1 MRKYLLLLL
10 ALITLACNKRD
21 DEPTAEKAYAML
33 ERVAEQNA
41 LGNKPAA
48 LALADSAL
56 ALNPADTTRCWLMSE
71 KAVTLVDMGRM
82 ADAVGVAQGAYAL
95 ARKLHDV
102 EAMLNLRGTMGIAY
116 RRQGMTDSALVQYK
130 EGIDMALAEQN
141 TEYEI
146 YLNNCVTV
154 LYSESNRFNE
164 ALHYARKTEK
174 AAAAANDT
182 IQRLSARAN
191 IGGIYMRQNN
201 YKAALHALLPCW
213 PEVKRVGYNVLTLKF
228 LSVILKSYSSLAD
241 YQAVDKYMR
250 YADRVM
256 AGMATN
262 SNGVLGILEVKAH
275 LLGAQHRYNE
285 QLALI
290 DSIMASGAQNQ
301 AMPLEKMLRMK
312 ALCLEK
318 MDRKAEALTLM
329 NRAFNL
335 LDSVKQSDIEKSM
348 SEFSVRYKTL
358 ETEKALAEQKQQQTA
373 EKANQVLWLVVAV
386 AVLAGVLALMLYK
399 RRIAAQRALL
409 HEKQSYI
416 DGLENERE
424 RIAKELHDGVCNDIL
439 ASKLLLAT
447 DSRQAEAYLNDVWR
461 NVRQLS
467 HELMPP
473 SFENVTLD
481 AAVRSYVATVGNNA
495 KNDVKLHIDS
505 SFAWQLLPQR
515 VAYETYRIV
524 QEATGNAIKHG
535 SGSIDISL
543 TVEDDI
549 LRVSIVNAVPTASA
563 VGNPDSASN
572 PAASPKQPHG
582 SGIGQQTLQ
591 KRADHI
597 GAKLTVEAVG
607 THHTLTLT
615 LKLHTEKSTVKQAQ
629 Q

>member
-10 ALITLACNKRD
+10 VLLTLACNKRGD
-21 DEPTAEKAYAML
+21 APTAEKAYAML

-154 LYSESNRFNE
+154 LYSESNRFDE

-213 PEVKRVGYNVLTLKF
+213 SEVKKVGYNVLTLKF

-262 SNGVLGILEVKAH
+262 SNGVLGILEVKAN

-285 QLALI
+285 QLTLI
-290 DSIMASGAQNQ
+290 DSIMASGALNQ

-318 MDRKAEALTLM
+318 MNRKAEALTLM

-348 SEFSVRYKTL
+348 TEFSVRYKTL
-358 ETEKALAEQKQQQTA
+358 ETEKALAEQKQQTA
-373 EKANQVLWLVVAV
+373 EKAN
-386 AVLAGVLALMLYK
+386 
-399 RRIAAQRALL
+399 
-409 HEKQSYI
+409 
-416 DGLENERE
+416 
-424 RIAKELHDGVCNDIL
+424 
-439 ASKLLLAT
+439 
-447 DSRQAEAYLNDVWR
+447 
-461 NVRQLS
+461 
-467 HELMPP
+467 
-473 SFENVTLD
+473 
-481 AAVRSYVATVGNNA
+481 
-495 KNDVKLHIDS
+495 
-505 SFAWQLLPQR
+505 
-515 VAYETYRIV
+515 
-524 QEATGNAIKHG
+524 
-535 SGSIDISL
+535 
-543 TVEDDI
+543 
-549 LRVSIVNAVPTASA
+549 
-563 VGNPDSASN
+563 
-572 PAASPKQPHG
+572 
-582 SGIGQQTLQ
+582 
-591 KRADHI
+591 
-597 GAKLTVEAVG
+597 
-607 THHTLTLT
+607 
-615 LKLHTEKSTVKQAQ
+615 
-629 Q
+629 

>member
-10 ALITLACNKRD
+10 ALITLACNKRG

-154 LYSESNRFNE
+154 LYSESNRFDE

-182 IQRLSARAN
+182 VQRLSARAN

-262 SNGVLGILEVKAH
+262 SNGVLGILEVKAS

-358 ETEKALAEQKQQQTA
+358 ETEKALAEQQTA

-386 AVLAGVLALMLYK
+386 AVLAGVVVLMLYK

-495 KNDVKLHIDS
+495 KNNVKLHIDS

-543 TVEDDI
+543 TVKDDT
-549 LRVSIVNAVPTASA
+549 LRVSIVNAVGTASA
-563 VGNPDSASN
+563 VGNPASASN
-572 PAASPKQPHG
+572 PADSPKQPHG

-629 Q
+629 K

>member
-10 ALITLACNKRD
+10 VLLTLACNKKG
-21 DEPTAEKAYAML
+21 DEPTAEKSYAML

-82 ADAVGVAQGAYAL
+82 ADAVGVAQSAYTL

-141 TEYEI
+141 TEYDI

-154 LYSESNRFNE
+154 LYSESNRFDE

-174 AAAAANDT
+174 AATAANDT

-191 IGGIYMRQNN
+191 IGGIYMRQND

-213 PEVKRVGYNVLTLKF
+213 PEVKKVGYNVLTLKF
-228 LSVILKSYSSLAD
+228 LSVILKSYSALAD

-262 SNGVLGILEVKAH
+262 SNGVLGILEVKAN

-285 QLALI
+285 QLTLI
-290 DSIMASGAQNQ
+290 DSIMASSVLNQ

-318 MDRKAEALTLM
+318 MNRKAEALTLM

-348 SEFSVRYKTL
+348 TEFSVRYKTL
-358 ETEKALAEQKQQQTA
+358 ETEKALDEQKQQTA

-386 AVLAGVLALMLYK
+386 AVLMLYK

-447 DSRQAEAYLNDVWR
+447 DSRQAETYLNDVWR

-481 AAVRSYVATVGNNA
+481 TAVRSYVATVGNNA
-495 KNDVKLHIDS
+495 KNNVKLHIDS
-505 SFAWQLLPQR
+505 TFAWQLLPQR
-515 VAYETYRIV
+515 VAYETYRII

-535 SGSIDISL
+535 SGNIDISL
-543 TVEDDI
+543 TVKDDN
-549 LRVSIVNAVPTASA
+549 LHVSIVNAINA
-563 VGNPDSASN
+563 NSAST
-572 PAASPKQPHG
+572 STH

-597 GAKLTVEAVG
+597 GAKLTVKAEG
-607 THHTLTLT
+607 TQHTLTLT

>member
-10 ALITLACNKRD
+10 VLLTLACNKRGD
-21 DEPTAEKAYAML
+21 APTAEKAYAML

-154 LYSESNRFNE
+154 LYSESNRFDE

-213 PEVKRVGYNVLTLKF
+213 SEVKKVGYNVLTLKF

-262 SNGVLGILEVKAH
+262 SNGVLGILEVKAN

-285 QLALI
+285 QLTLI
-290 DSIMASGAQNQ
+290 DSIMASGALNQ

-318 MDRKAEALTLM
+318 MNRKAEALTLM

-348 SEFSVRYKTL
+348 TEFSVRYKTL
-358 ETEKALAEQKQQQTA
+358 ETEKALAEQKQQTA

-386 AVLAGVLALMLYK
+386 LASMLVLMLYK

-447 DSRQAEAYLNDVWR
+447 DSRQAETYLNDVWR

-481 AAVRSYVATVGNNA
+481 AAVRSYVATIGHNAQNN
-495 KNDVKLHIDS
+495 VKLHIDS
-505 SFAWQLLPQR
+505 TFAWQLLPQR

-524 QEATGNAIKHG
+524 QEATSNAIKHG

-543 TVEDDI
+543 TVEDDN
-549 LRVSIVNAVPTASA
+549 LRVSIVNAI
-563 VGNPDSASN
+563 NPNSAST
-572 PAASPKQPHG
+572 PTD

-597 GAKLTVEAVG
+597 GAKLTVKVEG
-607 THHTLTLT
+607 TQHTLTLT
-615 LKLHTEKSTVKQAQ
+615 LKQHTEKSTVKQAQ

>member
-1 MRKYLLLLL
+1 MRKYLILLL
-10 ALITLACNKRD
+10 AIITLACNKRG

-154 LYSESNRFNE
+154 LYSESNRFDE

-182 IQRLSARAN
+182 VQRLSARAN

-262 SNGVLGILEVKAH
+262 SNGVLGILEVKAS

-358 ETEKALAEQKQQQTA
+358 ETEKALAEQKQQTA

-386 AVLAGVLALMLYK
+386 AVLAGVVVLMLYK

-416 DGLENERE
+416 DGLENER
-424 RIAKELHDGVCNDIL
+424 
-439 ASKLLLAT
+439 
-447 DSRQAEAYLNDVWR
+447 
-461 NVRQLS
+461 
-467 HELMPP
+467 
-473 SFENVTLD
+473 
-481 AAVRSYVATVGNNA
+481 
-495 KNDVKLHIDS
+495 
-505 SFAWQLLPQR
+505 
-515 VAYETYRIV
+515 
-524 QEATGNAIKHG
+524 
-535 SGSIDISL
+535 
-543 TVEDDI
+543 
-549 LRVSIVNAVPTASA
+549 
-563 VGNPDSASN
+563 
-572 PAASPKQPHG
+572 
-582 SGIGQQTLQ
+582 
-591 KRADHI
+591 
-597 GAKLTVEAVG
+597 
-607 THHTLTLT
+607 
-615 LKLHTEKSTVKQAQ
+615 
-629 Q
+629 

>member
-10 ALITLACNKRD
+10 VLLTLACNKRG

-95 ARKLHDV
+95 AHKLHDV

-154 LYSESNRFNE
+154 LYSESNRFDE
-164 ALHYARKTEK
+164 ALHYAHKTEE

-213 PEVKRVGYNVLTLKF
+213 PEVKKVGYNVLTLKF
-228 LSVILKSYSSLAD
+228 LSVILKSYSSLTD
-241 YQAVDKYMR
+241 YQAVDKYMK

-262 SNGVLGILEVKAH
+262 SNGVLGILEVKAN

-285 QLALI
+285 QLTLI
-290 DSIMASGAQNQ
+290 DSIMASSALNQ

-318 MDRKAEALTLM
+318 MNRKAEALTLM

-348 SEFSVRYKTL
+348 TEFSVRYKTL
-358 ETEKALAEQKQQQTA
+358 ETEKALAEQKQQTA

-386 AVLAGVLALMLYK
+386 AVLMLYK

-447 DSRQAEAYLNDVWR
+447 DSRQAETYLNDVWR

-481 AAVRSYVATVGNNA
+481 TAVRSYVATVGNNA
-495 KNDVKLHIDS
+495 KNNVKLHIDS
-505 SFAWQLLPQR
+505 SFVWQLLPQR
-515 VAYETYRIV
+515 VAYESYRII

-535 SGSIDISL
+535 SGNIDISL
-543 TVEDDI
+543 TVKDDN
-549 LRVSIVNAVPTASA
+549 LHVSIVNATNTPA
-563 VGNPDSASN
+563 DSQ
-572 PAASPKQPHG
+572 KQPHG

-597 GAKLTVEAVG
+597 GAKLSVKAEG
-607 THHTLTLT
+607 TQHTLTLT

-629 Q
+629 

>member
-1 MRKYLLLLL
+1 MRKSLLLLL
-10 ALITLACNKRD
+10 AFITLACNKQG

-82 ADAVGVAQGAYAL
+82 VDAVGVAQGAYAL

-182 IQRLSARAN
+182 VQRLSARAN

-201 YKAALHALLPCW
+201 YKAVLHALLPCW
-213 PEVKRVGYNVLTLKF
+213 SEVKRVGYNVLTLKF

-262 SNGVLGILEVKAH
+262 SNGVLGILEVKAS

-301 AMPLEKMLRMK
+301 AMPMEKMLRMK

-358 ETEKALAEQKQQQTA
+358 ETEKALAEQKQQTA

-386 AVLAGVLALMLYK
+386 AVLMLYK
-399 RRIAAQRALL
+399 QRIAAQRALL

-447 DSRQAEAYLNDVWR
+447 DSHQAETYLNDVWR

-473 SFENVTLD
+473 SFENNCGGV
-481 AAVRSYVATVGNNA
+481 VYICPHR
-495 KNDVKLHIDS
+495 
-505 SFAWQLLPQR
+505 
-515 VAYETYRIV
+515 RI
-524 QEATGNAIKHG
+524 
-535 SGSIDISL
+535 SP
-543 TVEDDI
+543 
-549 LRVSIVNAVPTASA
+549 PTTA
-563 VGNPDSASN
+563 
-572 PAASPKQPHG
+572 
-582 SGIGQQTLQ
+582 
-591 KRADHI
+591 
-597 GAKLTVEAVG
+597 
-607 THHTLTLT
+607 
-615 LKLHTEKSTVKQAQ
+615 
-629 Q
+629 

>member
-10 ALITLACNKRD
+10 VLLTLACNKKG

-82 ADAVGVAQGAYAL
+82 ADAVDVAQGAYAL

-154 LYSESNRFNE
+154 LYSESNRFDE
-164 ALHYARKTEK
+164 ALHYARKTEE
-174 AAAAANDT
+174 AATAANDT

-213 PEVKRVGYNVLTLKF
+213 PEVKKVGYNVLTLKF

-256 AGMATN
+256 ASMANN
-262 SNGVLGILEVKAH
+262 SNGVLGILEVKAN
-275 LLGAQHRYNE
+275 LLGTQHRYNE
-285 QLALI
+285 QLTLI
-290 DSIMASGAQNQ
+290 DSIMASSALNQ

-318 MDRKAEALTLM
+318 MNRKAEALTLM

-348 SEFSVRYKTL
+348 TEFSVRYKTL
-358 ETEKALAEQKQQQTA
+358 ETEKALAEQKQQTA

-386 AVLAGVLALMLYK
+386 LAGVLVLMLYK
-399 RRIAAQRALL
+399 RRITAQRALL

-447 DSRQAEAYLNDVWR
+447 DSRQAETYLNDVWR

-481 AAVRSYVATVGNNA
+481 TAVHSYVATVGHNAQNN
-495 KNDVKLHIDS
+495 VKLHIDNT
-505 SFAWQLLPQR
+505 FAWLLLPQQ
-515 VAYETYRIV
+515 VAYETYRII

-535 SGSIDISL
+535 NGNIDISL
-543 TVEDDI
+543 TVKDDN
-549 LRVSIVNAVPTASA
+549 LRVSIVNATNTPA
-563 VGNPDSASN
+563 DSQ
-572 PAASPKQPHG
+572 KQPHG
-582 SGIGQQTLQ
+582 SGIGLQTLQ

-597 GAKLTVEAVG
+597 GAKLTVKAEG
-607 THHTLTLT
+607 TQHTLTLT
-615 LKLHTEKSTVKQAQ
+615 LKFHTEKSTVKQAQ

>member
-1 MRKYLLLLL
+1 MRKYLILLL
-10 ALITLACNKRD
+10 ALITLACNKRG

-130 EGIDMALAEQN
+130 EGIDMALAAQN

-154 LYSESNRFNE
+154 LYSESNRFDE

-182 IQRLSARAN
+182 VQRLSARAN
-191 IGGIYMRQNN
+191 IGGIYMRQND
-201 YKAALHALLPCW
+201 YKEALHALLPCW
-213 PEVKRVGYNVLTLKF
+213 P
-228 LSVILKSYSSLAD
+228 
-241 YQAVDKYMR
+241 
-250 YADRVM
+250 
-256 AGMATN
+256 
-262 SNGVLGILEVKAH
+262 GVLGILEVKAS

-358 ETEKALAEQKQQQTA
+358 ETEKALAEQKQQTA

-386 AVLAGVLALMLYK
+386 AVLAGVVVLMLYK

-495 KNDVKLHIDS
+495 RNDVKLHIDS

-543 TVEDDI
+543 TVKDDI

-572 PAASPKQPHG
+572 PADGPKQPHG

-615 LKLHTEKSTVKQAQ
+615 LKLHTEKSTVK
-629 Q
+629 

>member
-10 ALITLACNKRD
+10 ALITLACNKRG

-154 LYSESNRFNE
+154 LYSESNRFDE

-182 IQRLSARAN
+182 VQRLSARAN

-262 SNGVLGILEVKAH
+262 SNGVLGILEVKAS

-290 DSIMASGAQNQ
+290 DNIMASGAQNQ

-318 MDRKAEALTLM
+318 MNRKAEALTLM

-358 ETEKALAEQKQQQTA
+358 ETEKALAEQKQQTA

-386 AVLAGVLALMLYK
+386 AVLMLYK

-481 AAVRSYVATVGNNA
+481 AAVRSYVATIGNNA

-549 LRVSIVNAVPTASA
+549 LRVSIVNAVGTASA
-563 VGNPDSASN
+563 VDNLDSASN
-572 PAASPKQPHG
+572 PADSPKQPHG

>member
-10 ALITLACNKRD
+10 VLLMFACNKRG

-154 LYSESNRFNE
+154 LYSENNRFDE
-164 ALHYARKTEK
+164 ALHYARKTEE

-213 PEVKRVGYNVLTLKF
+213 SEVKKVGYNVLTLKF

-256 AGMATN
+256 TSMATN
-262 SNGVLGILEVKAH
+262 SNGVLGILEVKAN

-285 QLALI
+285 QLTLI
-290 DSIMASGAQNQ
+290 DSIMASSALNQ

-318 MDRKAEALTLM
+318 MNRKAEALTLM

-348 SEFSVRYKTL
+348 TEFSVRYKTL
-358 ETEKALAEQKQQQTA
+358 ETEKALAEQKQQTA

-386 AVLAGVLALMLYK
+386 LAGVLVLMLYK

-447 DSRQAEAYLNDVWR
+447 DSRQAETYLNDVWR

-481 AAVRSYVATVGNNA
+481 TAVRSYVATVGNNA
-495 KNDVKLHIDS
+495 KNNVKLHIDS
-505 SFAWQLLPQR
+505 TFAWQLLPQR
-515 VAYETYRIV
+515 VAYETYRII

-535 SGSIDISL
+535 NGNIDISL
-543 TVEDDI
+543 TVKDDN
-549 LRVSIVNAVPTASA
+549 LRVSIVNATNTPA
-563 VGNPDSASN
+563 DSQ
-572 PAASPKQPHG
+572 KQPHG

-597 GAKLTVEAVG
+597 GAKLTVKAEG
-607 THHTLTLT
+607 TQHTLTLT

>member
-10 ALITLACNKRD
+10 VLLTLACNKRGD
-21 DEPTAEKAYAML
+21 APRAEKAYAML

-116 RRQGMTDSALVQYK
+116 KRQGMTDSALVQYK

-154 LYSESNRFNE
+154 LYSESNRFDE

-191 IGGIYMRQNN
+191 IGGIYMRQND

-213 PEVKRVGYNVLTLKF
+213 PEVKEVGYNVLTLKF

-262 SNGVLGILEVKAH
+262 SNGVLGILEVKAN

-285 QLALI
+285 QLTLI
-290 DSIMASGAQNQ
+290 DSIMASSVLNQ

-318 MDRKAEALTLM
+318 MNRKAEALTLM
-329 NRAFNL
+329 NRAFNQ

-348 SEFSVRYKTL
+348 TEFSVRYKTL
-358 ETEKALAEQKQQQTA
+358 ETEKALAEQKQQTA

-386 AVLAGVLALMLYK
+386 VVLMLYK

-447 DSRQAEAYLNDVWR
+447 DSRQAETYLNDVWR

-481 AAVRSYVATVGNNA
+481 TAVRSYVAIVGNNA
-495 KNDVKLHIDS
+495 KDNVKLHIDS
-505 SFAWQLLPQR
+505 TFAWQLLPQR
-515 VAYETYRIV
+515 VAYETYRII

-535 SGSIDISL
+535 NGNIDISL
-543 TVEDDI
+543 TVKNDN
-549 LRVSIVNAVPTASA
+549 LRVSIVNATNTPA
-563 VGNPDSASN
+563 DSQ
-572 PAASPKQPHG
+572 KQPHG
-582 SGIGQQTLQ
+582 SGIGLQTLQ

-597 GAKLTVEAVG
+597 GAKLTVKAEG
-607 THHTLTLT
+607 TQHTLTLT

>member
-10 ALITLACNKRD
+10 VLLTLACNKRG

-95 ARKLHDV
+95 AHKLHDV

-154 LYSESNRFNE
+154 LYSESNRFDE
-164 ALHYARKTEK
+164 ALHYARKTEE
-174 AAAAANDT
+174 AAAANDT

-213 PEVKRVGYNVLTLKF
+213 PEVKEVGYNVLTLKF

-256 AGMATN
+256 ASMATN
-262 SNGVLGILEVKAH
+262 SNGVLGILEVKAN
-275 LLGAQHRYNE
+275 LLGTQHRYNE
-285 QLALI
+285 QLTLI
-290 DSIMASGAQNQ
+290 DSIMASSALNQ

-318 MDRKAEALTLM
+318 MNRKAEALTLM

-348 SEFSVRYKTL
+348 TEFSVRYKTL
-358 ETEKALAEQKQQQTA
+358 KTEKALAEQKQQTA

-386 AVLAGVLALMLYK
+386 AVLAGVLVLMLYK

-447 DSRQAEAYLNDVWR
+447 DSRQAETYLNDVWR

-481 AAVRSYVATVGNNA
+481 TAVRSYVATVGNNA
-495 KNDVKLHIDS
+495 QNDVKLHIDS
-505 SFAWQLLPQR
+505 TFVWQLLPQR
-515 VAYETYRIV
+515 VAYETYRII

-535 SGSIDISL
+535 NGNIDISL
-543 TVEDDI
+543 TVKDDI
-549 LRVSIVNAVPTASA
+549 LRVSIVNATNTPA
-563 VGNPDSASN
+563 DSQ
-572 PAASPKQPHG
+572 KQPHG

-597 GAKLTVEAVG
+597 GAKLSVKAEG
-607 THHTLTLT
+607 TQHTLTLT
-615 LKLHTEKSTVKQAQ
+615 LKLHTEKSTVKQA
-629 Q
+629 

>member
-1 MRKYLLLLL
+1 M
-10 ALITLACNKRD
+10 
-21 DEPTAEKAYAML
+21 
-33 ERVAEQNA
+33 
-41 LGNKPAA
+41 
-48 LALADSAL
+48 
-56 ALNPADTTRCWLMSE
+56 
-71 KAVTLVDMGRM
+71 
-82 ADAVGVAQGAYAL
+82 
-95 ARKLHDV
+95 
-102 EAMLNLRGTMGIAY
+102 
-116 RRQGMTDSALVQYK
+116 
-130 EGIDMALAEQN
+130 
-141 TEYEI
+141 
-146 YLNNCVTV
+146 
-154 LYSESNRFNE
+154 
-164 ALHYARKTEK
+164 
-174 AAAAANDT
+174 
-182 IQRLSARAN
+182 
-191 IGGIYMRQNN
+191 
-201 YKAALHALLPCW
+201 
-213 PEVKRVGYNVLTLKF
+213 
-228 LSVILKSYSSLAD
+228 
-241 YQAVDKYMR
+241 
-250 YADRVM
+250 
-256 AGMATN
+256 
-262 SNGVLGILEVKAH
+262 
-275 LLGAQHRYNE
+275 
-285 QLALI
+285 
-290 DSIMASGAQNQ
+290 
-301 AMPLEKMLRMK
+301 
-312 ALCLEK
+312 
-318 MDRKAEALTLM
+318 
-329 NRAFNL
+329 
-335 LDSVKQSDIEKSM
+335 
-348 SEFSVRYKTL
+348 
-358 ETEKALAEQKQQQTA
+358 AEQKQQTA

-386 AVLAGVLALMLYK
+386 AVLAGVLVLMLYK

-535 SGSIDISL
+535 SGCIDISL
-543 TVEDDI
+543 TVKDDI

-563 VGNPDSASN
+563 VGSPDSASN

-582 SGIGQQTLQ
+582 SCIGQQTLQ

>member
-10 ALITLACNKRD
+10 ALITLACNKRG

-82 ADAVGVAQGAYAL
+82 ADAVDVAHGAYAL
-95 ARKLHDV
+95 ASKLHDV

-174 AAAAANDT
+174 VAAAANDT

-213 PEVKRVGYNVLTLKF
+213 PEVKRVGYNVLTLKL

-262 SNGVLGILEVKAH
+262 SNGVLGILEVKAS

-301 AMPLEKMLRMK
+301 AMPMEKMLRMK

-318 MDRKAEALTLM
+318 MNRKAEALTLM

-358 ETEKALAEQKQQQTA
+358 ETEKALAEQKQQTA

-386 AVLAGVLALMLYK
+386 AVLMLYK

-495 KNDVKLHIDS
+495 KNEVKLHIDS

-535 SGSIDISL
+535 SGCIDISL

-549 LRVSIVNAVPTASA
+549 LRVSIVNAVGTASA
-563 VGNPDSASN
+563 VSNPDSACN
-572 PAASPKQPHG
+572 PADGPKQPHG

>member
-10 ALITLACNKRD
+10 ALITLACNKRG

-141 TEYEI
+141 IEYEI

-154 LYSESNRFNE
+154 LYSESNRFDE

-182 IQRLSARAN
+182 VQRLSARAN

-262 SNGVLGILEVKAH
+262 SNGVLGILEVKAS

-358 ETEKALAEQKQQQTA
+358 ETEKALAEQKQQTA

-386 AVLAGVLALMLYK
+386 AVLMLYK

-543 TVEDDI
+543 TVKDDT
-549 LRVSIVNAVPTASA
+549 LRVSIVNAVGTASA

-572 PAASPKQPHG
+572 PADSPKQPHG

>member
-10 ALITLACNKRD
+10 VLLTLACNKKGD
-21 DEPTAEKAYAML
+21 APTAEKAYAML

-154 LYSESNRFNE
+154 LYSESNRFDE
-164 ALHYARKTEK
+164 ALHYARKTEE
-174 AAAAANDT
+174 AATAANDT

-213 PEVKRVGYNVLTLKF
+213 PEVKKVGYNVLTLKF
-228 LSVILKSYSSLAD
+228 LSVILKSYSALAD
-241 YQAVDKYMR
+241 YQAVNKYMT

-262 SNGVLGILEVKAH
+262 SNGVLGILEVKAN
-275 LLGAQHRYNE
+275 LLGTQHRYNE
-285 QLALI
+285 QLTLI
-290 DSIMASGAQNQ
+290 DSIMASGALNQ
-301 AMPLEKMLRMK
+301 AMPMEKMLRMK

-348 SEFSVRYKTL
+348 TEFSVRYKTL
-358 ETEKALAEQKQQQTA
+358 ETEKALAEQKQQTA

-386 AVLAGVLALMLYK
+386 AVAVLAGVLVLMLYK

-447 DSRQAEAYLNDVWR
+447 DSRQAETYLNDVWR

-473 SFENVTLD
+473 SFENITLD
-481 AAVRSYVATVGNNA
+481 TAVRSYVATVGSNG

-505 SFAWQLLPQR
+505 TFAWQLLPQR
-515 VAYETYRIV
+515 VAYETYRII

-535 SGSIDISL
+535 NGNIDISL
-543 TVEDDI
+543 TVKDDN
-549 LRVSIVNAVPTASA
+549 LRVSIVNATNTPA
-563 VGNPDSASN
+563 DSQ
-572 PAASPKQPHG
+572 KQPHG
-582 SGIGQQTLQ
+582 SGIGLQTLQ

-597 GAKLTVEAVG
+597 GAKLTVKAED
-607 THHTLTLT
+607 TQHTLTLT
-615 LKLHTEKSTVKQAQ
+615 LKLHTEKSTVK
-629 Q
+629 

>member
-10 ALITLACNKRD
+10 VLLTLACNKRG

-154 LYSESNRFNE
+154 LYSESNRFDE
-164 ALHYARKTEK
+164 ALHYARKTEE

-213 PEVKRVGYNVLTLKF
+213 PEVKKVGYNVLTLKF

-256 AGMATN
+256 ASMATN

-285 QLALI
+285 QLTLI
-290 DSIMASGAQNQ
+290 DSIMASGALNQ

-318 MDRKAEALTLM
+318 MNRKAEALTLM

-348 SEFSVRYKTL
+348 TEFSVRYKTL
-358 ETEKALAEQKQQQTA
+358 ETEKALAEQKQQTA

-386 AVLAGVLALMLYK
+386 LAGVLVLMLYK

-447 DSRQAEAYLNDVWR
+447 DSRQAETYLNDVWR

-481 AAVRSYVATVGNNA
+481 TAVRSYVATVGNNA
-495 KNDVKLHIDS
+495 QNNVKLHIDNT
-505 SFAWQLLPQR
+505 FAWQLLPQR
-515 VAYETYRIV
+515 VAYETYRII
-524 QEATGNAIKHG
+524 QEAMGNAIKHG
-535 SGSIDISL
+535 SGHIDISL
-543 TVEDDI
+543 TVKDDN
-549 LRVSIVNAVPTASA
+549 LRVSIVNAIKPISA
-563 VGNPDSASN
+563 NT
-572 PAASPKQPHG
+572 PADSPKQPHG
-582 SGIGQQTLQ
+582 SGIGLQTLQ

>member
-10 ALITLACNKRD
+10 PLLIFACNKKG

-82 ADAVGVAQGAYAL
+82 ADAVDVAQGAYAL

-154 LYSESNRFNE
+154 LYSESNRFDE

-174 AAAAANDT
+174 TAAAANDT

-213 PEVKRVGYNVLTLKF
+213 PEVKKVGYNVLTLKF
-228 LSVILKSYSSLAD
+228 LSVILKSYSALAD

-256 AGMATN
+256 TGMATN
-262 SNGVLGILEVKAH
+262 SNGVLGILEVKAN
-275 LLGAQHRYNE
+275 LLGTQHRYNE

-290 DSIMASGAQNQ
+290 DSIMASSALNL

-318 MDRKAEALTLM
+318 MNRKAEALTLM

-348 SEFSVRYKTL
+348 TEFSVRYKTL
-358 ETEKALAEQKQQQTA
+358 ETEKALAEQKQQTA

-386 AVLAGVLALMLYK
+386 AVLAGVLVLMLYK

-447 DSRQAEAYLNDVWR
+447 DSRQAETYLNDVWR

-481 AAVRSYVATVGNNA
+481 TAVRSYVATVGNNA
-495 KNDVKLHIDS
+495 QNNVKLHIDS
-505 SFAWQLLPQR
+505 TFA
-515 VAYETYRIV
+515 
-524 QEATGNAIKHG
+524 
-535 SGSIDISL
+535 
-543 TVEDDI
+543 
-549 LRVSIVNAVPTASA
+549 
-563 VGNPDSASN
+563 
-572 PAASPKQPHG
+572 
-582 SGIGQQTLQ
+582 
-591 KRADHI
+591 
-597 GAKLTVEAVG
+597 
-607 THHTLTLT
+607 
-615 LKLHTEKSTVKQAQ
+615 
-629 Q
+629 

>member
-10 ALITLACNKRD
+10 VLLTLACNKRGD
-21 DEPTAEKAYAML
+21 APTAEKAYAML

-154 LYSESNRFNE
+154 LYSESNRFDE

-213 PEVKRVGYNVLTLKF
+213 SEVKKVGYNVLTLKF

-262 SNGVLGILEVKAH
+262 SNGVLGILEVKAN

-285 QLALI
+285 QLTLI
-290 DSIMASGAQNQ
+290 DSIMASGALNQ

-318 MDRKAEALTLM
+318 MNRKAEALTLM

-348 SEFSVRYKTL
+348 TEFSVRYKTL
-358 ETEKALAEQKQQQTA
+358 ETEKALAEQKQQTA

-386 AVLAGVLALMLYK
+386 LASMLVLMLYK

-447 DSRQAEAYLNDVWR
+447 DSRQAETYLNDVWR

-495 KNDVKLHIDS
+495 QNNVKLHIDS
-505 SFAWQLLPQR
+505 TFAWQLLPQR
-515 VAYETYRIV
+515 VAYETYRII

-535 SGSIDISL
+535 SGNIDISL
-543 TVEDDI
+543 TVKDDN
-549 LRVSIVNAVPTASA
+549 LRVSIVNATNTPA
-563 VGNPDSASN
+563 DSQ
-572 PAASPKQPHG
+572 KQPHG

-597 GAKLTVEAVG
+597 GAKLTVKAEG
-607 THHTLTLT
+607 TQHTLTLT